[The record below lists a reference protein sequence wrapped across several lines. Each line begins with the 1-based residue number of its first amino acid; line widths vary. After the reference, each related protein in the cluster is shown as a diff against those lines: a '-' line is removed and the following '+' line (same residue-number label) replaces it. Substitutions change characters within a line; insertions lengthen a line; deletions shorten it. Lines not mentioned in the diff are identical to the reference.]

1 MFNYMN
7 YFILIYSG
15 IFNKIIFPELN
26 KKHFHERRF
35 FFYFLEEVMTMSGIE
50 IAALSW
56 FPIHFTGLVNHSG
69 E

>member
-1 MFNYMN
+1 MK
-7 YFILIYSG
+7 G
-15 IFNKIIFPELN
+15 D
-26 KKHFHERRF
+26 F

-69 E
+69 EWRLYSESRDDDRGC